1 MSGIEI
7 ERALNGFEVE
17 YCDPDVEKKNRAAG
31 AKSWMDP
38 KRKMVFMAAKDV
50 VSFLEKHL
58 ETLTTSESFDSAF
71 SKAVMEADDESGD

>member
-1 MSGIEI
+1 MSGVEI

-17 YCDPDVEKKNRAAG
+17 YHDPEIMKKNRAPG

-38 KRKMVFMAAKDV
+38 KRKMVFMSAKDV

-58 ETLTTSESFDSAF
+58 EKLTTSESFDSAF
-71 SKAVMEADDESGD
+71 SKAVMENKDG